1 MQWQQTETNEMNM
14 QKPEHQAA
22 ILQLDTVSRRF
33 GAVDALKDISL
44 SIQASEIICLAGH
57 SGCGKSSLLRII
69 AGVDSPDSG
78 VLLMQ
83 GEEIAGPERF
93 VEPEMRKIGFVFQD
107 YALFPHLTAE
117 QNILFGLKALPKQQA
132 LKRAQEVIEHVGI
145 ASLITR
151 YPHMLSGGEQ
161 QRVALA
167 RALAPSPDIL
177 LMDEPFSSLDSGL
190 RQKVRNDTFGLL
202 RELGT
207 TVIMVTHDPEEALS
221 TGDRIILMR
230 QGRIVQS
237 GTGYELHDAPNSP
250 YAADF
255 FGDFNKVPGIY
266 RNGHIE
272 TAIGTYACTASVNDG
287 TAVTAYL
294 RPQAISVSTDQS
306 QLRGKIA
313 NRIFLGDT
321 EQIMVNVEGL
331 TEPLHVKTFERLP
344 GTADHIGLTVK
355 AEGLLVFPA
364 L

>member
-1 MQWQQTETNEMNM
+1 MNFENPTRQT
-14 QKPEHQAA
+14 AV
-22 ILQLDTVSRRF
+22 LQLDAVSRSF

-44 SIQASEIICLAGH
+44 SIRAGEIICLAGH

-69 AGVDSPDSG
+69 AGVDRPDSG
-78 VLLMQ
+78 ALFMQ
-83 GEEIAGPERF
+83 GEEVAGPQHF

-132 LKRAQEVIEHVGI
+132 HKRAQEVIEHVGI
-145 ASLITR
+145 ASLIKR

-190 RQKVRNDTFGLL
+190 RQKVRNDTFRLL

-237 GTGYELHDAPNSP
+237 GTGYELHDTPNSP

-272 TAIGTYACTASVNDG
+272 TAIGTYACKAALNEG
-287 TAVTAYL
+287 AAALAYL
-294 RPQAISVSTDQS
+294 RPQAISVTPDQG
-306 QLRGKIA
+306 QLVGKIA

-321 EQIMVNVEGL
+321 EQLMVNVKGL
-331 TEPLHVKTFERLP
+331 TEPLHVKTFDRLP
-344 GTADHIGLTVK
+344 GTADHIGIVVK
-355 AEGLLVFPA
+355 AEGLLVFA
-364 L
+364 A

>member
-1 MQWQQTETNEMNM
+1 M
-14 QKPEHQAA
+14 
-22 ILQLDTVSRRF
+22 LQLDTVSRRF
-33 GAVDALKDISL
+33 GTVDALKDISL
-44 SIQASEIICLAGH
+44 SIQAGEIICLAGH

-69 AGVDSPDSG
+69 AGVDRPDSG
-78 VLLMQ
+78 VLFMQ
-83 GEEIAGPERF
+83 GEEVAGSRHF

-117 QNILFGLKALPKQQA
+117 QNILFGLKTLPKHQA

-145 ASLITR
+145 ASLIER

-190 RQKVRNDTFGLL
+190 RQKVRNDTFRLL

-221 TGDRIILMR
+221 TGDRIVLMR
-230 QGRIVQS
+230 QGCIVQS
-237 GTGYELHDAPNSP
+237 GTAYELHDTPNSP

-266 RNGHIE
+266 RDGHIE
-272 TAIGTYACTASVNDG
+272 TAIGTYACTAALDDG
-287 TAVTAYL
+287 AEALAYL
-294 RPQAISVSTDQS
+294 RPQAISVSTGQDE
-306 QLRGKIA
+306 LMGKITS
-313 NRIFLGDT
+313 RIFLGDT
-321 EQIMVNVEGL
+321 EQLMVEVKGL
-331 TEPLHVKTFERLP
+331 AEPLHVKTLDRLP
-344 GTADHIGLTVK
+344 STANHIGIVVK
-355 AEGLLVFPA
+355 AKGLLVFA
-364 L
+364 AQ